1 MMRLAEISQT
11 LPQAPHACFFCG
23 RIFEDPASIWV
34 WLGANEE
41 RLHIHGGCV
50 VWCGMALQL
59 DRTDLNDRPRTQKV
73 YS

>member
-1 MMRLAEISQT
+1 MMRLAEIIQT
-11 LPQAPHACFFCG
+11 PPQSPRACFFCG
-23 RIFEDPASIWV
+23 RIFEDPTSIWV
-34 WLGANEE
+34 WSGANEE
-41 RLHIHGGCV
+41 QIHIHGGCV